1 MNTAKLVNSALTG
14 GGLIYPENLN
24 VVIGS
29 ENKGYPKGT
38 VLDANATLSLAG
50 QASSGSGQQGN
61 SQQNQSTISNGDVAN
76 SLIMSAGNN
85 TATQNGAIALGIN
98 SRAENISAIAIGRGA
113 RATGRQSFSSG
124 ASWYQ
129 FVVNGQ
135 YQPGVKK
142 YTITTNVDKTLK
154 YIPNSTSIYSFGQNV
169 ESSKYLCQIIKS
181 ERIGDNQFSI
191 EVDKSI
197 NEQSVLENGTRFRF
211 VFGCAVGASCVS
223 LGSSN
228 VNGSNS
234 FGSGFNNIV
243 NGESSGSIGFG
254 NIVEGNYSTAFG
266 GLNKIK
272 GDGCFAG
279 GTYNNISGS
288 DSTTFGDFGIITADQ
303 SLVEGGYNQATNRK
317 VHAEGNFTAGTG
329 YSSHVEGGWQICVLS
344 LTGSNST
351 YEIVNFVD
359 NNDKLDIQ
367 YLKNI
372 KNCVIRYYPTHNY
385 NDYYDQKI
393 VLITSIEESGSKL
406 ILKTSSP
413 LEAQF
418 PGQTSITNTQY
429 AVPLAISIGTASHS
443 ENCSQSIG
451 DLSHSEGFKT
461 ITTNQA
467 EHAEGKYNLSTKN
480 DDLSKATVHT
490 IGIGQ
495 AGNRMNS
502 EETKYNGDKYILN
515 VGGYNGKNSD
525 NSKTLQQVIS
535 DIETA
540 VSLNSNGPWDV
551 DITSEFINGNVTIYP
566 TQMWNI
572 NQASK
577 RVYFL
582 ADLKQGDVIAI
593 PDTLR
598 MYIGWKKA
606 DGTFGLADWA
616 TAAKKYT
623 VTVDGKYVILVA
635 NNIVSGDVQTSTLSS
650 FGKIMLRTSNPEF
663 KPTAQT
669 EAKKDHTN
677 DDKVMRGIA
686 HQGFHKLERANSL
699 AAFRAAAK
707 EGWRYVETDTYMT
720 SDGKFIVSHDPY
732 LPAGWTNGTVTT
744 TYGSYKYE
752 EHTLAEILAFHGPN
766 NEKTDTLEEF
776 CKTCKECGL
785 HPYIEIKQGMMWQGN
800 TIDTTNPRYNG
811 KPYAIK
817 LLDIVNRY
825 GLRGNATFISSTAY
839 TLRLM
844 ADKDQSYRYGI
855 VYFGKIGSSFS
866 EWTTLFNQINEF
878 NTDAAASKAYLF
890 ADVNIDNLKT
900 AEAGSVD
907 KLAET
912 GCALE
917 VWTAVTKDDLDNLDP
932 YVTGV
937 TSDNIHAGEILAK
950 KI

>member
-29 ENKGYPKGT
+29 EDHGYPKGY
-38 VLDANATLSLAG
+38 VLDANATASLTPSSNGGNNNG
-50 QASSGSGQQGN
+50 QQTSSPINSGSA
-61 SQQNQSTISNGDVAN
+61 IN
-76 SLIMSAGNN
+76 SLIMSATNN
-85 TATQNGAIALGIN
+85 VATQNGAIALGIN
-98 SRAENISAIAIGRGA
+98 SRAENVSAIAIGRGA
-113 RATGRQSFSSG
+113 RAIGRQSISSG
-124 ASWYQ
+124 STWYRITI
-129 FVVNGQ
+129 NGQ
-135 YQPGVKK
+135 YQPGSKK
-142 YTITTNVDKTLK
+142 YIVTVSPSDVVT
-154 YIPNSTSIYSFGQNV
+154 YIPSFTSIYSLGQDV
-169 ESSKYLCQIIKS
+169 DSSKYLCQIVKS
-181 ERIGDNQFSI
+181 EKLDLNKFSI
-191 EVDKSI
+191 EVDNSI
-197 NEQSVLENGTRFRF
+197 NENSVLENGTVFRF
-211 VFGCAVGASCVS
+211 VIGCAVGENCVA

-228 VNGSNS
+228 VNGFNS
-234 FGSGFNNIV
+234 FGCGANTVV
-243 NGESSGSIGFG
+243 NGRSSGSFG
-254 NIVEGNYSTAFG
+254 IENLVSGDYNFVSGGRHKVNGNGCIVS
-266 GLNKIK
+266 
-272 GDGCFAG
+272 
-279 GTYNNISGS
+279 GTYNNVKGD
-288 DSTTFGDFGIITADQ
+288 DSSNFGDFGIITANQ
-303 SLVEGGYNQATNRK
+303 SLVEGGYCQATNRK

-372 KNCVIRYYPTHNY
+372 KNCVIRYYPTNNY

-418 PGQTSITNTQY
+418 PGQTSITNMQY

-451 DLSHSEGFKT
+451 VLSHSEGFRT
-461 ITTNQA
+461 IATNYA
-467 EHAEGKYNLSTKN
+467 EHAEGMYNLPTQN
-480 DDLSKATVHT
+480 DDVGKATIHT

-502 EETKYNGDKYILN
+502 EETKRNGDKYILN
-515 VGGYNGKNSD
+515 IGGYDGKNSD
-525 NSKTLQQVIS
+525 NSKSLQQVIS

-551 DITSEFINGNVTIYP
+551 DITSEFVNGNVTIKP
-566 TQMWNI
+566 LSMWSISQNV
-572 NQASK
+572 K

-582 ADLKQGDVIAI
+582 ADLKQGDVITI

-598 MYIGWKKA
+598 MYIGWKIS
-606 DGTFGLADWA
+606 DNRFGMADWN
-616 TAAKKYT
+616 AAGKKYT
-623 VTVDGKYVILVA
+623 VTTDSKYVVLLDTPTA
-635 NNIVSGDVQTSTLSS
+635 DAPGVQTNTLPS
-650 FGKIMLRTSNPEF
+650 FGKVMLRTSNPEF
-663 KPTAQT
+663 KPTAKT
-669 EAKKDHTN
+669 ESKKDHTN

-686 HQGFHKLERANSL
+686 HQGFHKMERANSL

-732 LPAGWTNGTVTT
+732 LPTGWTNGTVTT
-744 TYGSYKYE
+744 TQGSYKYE

-785 HPYIEIKQGMMWQGN
+785 HPYIEIKQGKMADPN
-800 TIDTTNPRYNG
+800 TLDTTNPRYSG
-811 KPYAIK
+811 KGYCIK
-817 LLDIVNRY
+817 ILDIVNRC
-825 GLRGNATFISSTAY
+825 GLRGNATFIASVPY
-839 TLRLM
+839 TLLLM
-844 ADKDQSYRYGI
+844 ARVDQSYRYGI
-855 VYFGKIGSSFS
+855 VYFYQLKKSDAQ
-866 EWTTLFNQINEF
+866 WTTVLSKIDEYNN
-878 NTDAAASKAYLF
+878 DAAASKAYLF
-890 ADVNIDNLKT
+890 LDANINNLKV
-900 AEAGSVD
+900 ADSDAVD
-907 KLAET
+907 TLVLKN
-912 GCALE
+912 CALE
-917 VWTAVTKDDLDNLDP
+917 VWTATTKDDLDNLDP

-950 KI
+950 NI